1 MDTKIANIIS
11 LLRSRNFSEA
21 KSKCSEIENSYINNP
36 EFQNIF
42 AVILFE
48 LKDYSKSIEK
58 WKKAIDLNSNYFQAY
73 DNLANAFLN
82 LKKYVEALEYF
93 HKAIKINPSAFHVY
107 NNIGNT

>member
-48 LKDYSKSIEK
+48 LKEYNHSIEK
-58 WKKAIDLNSNYFQAY
+58 WKEAINLNSNYFQASE
-73 DNLANAFLN
+73 NLANAFLK
-82 LKKYVEALEYF
+82 LKKYKQLC
-93 HKAIKINPSAFHVY
+93 K
-107 NNIGNT
+107 

>member
-58 WKKAIDLNSNYFQAY
+58 WNGNQ
-73 DNLANAFLN
+73 
-82 LKKYVEALEYF
+82 LKMKRNEL
-93 HKAIKINPSAFHVY
+93 KTKRN
-107 NNIGNT
+107 